1 MALQP
6 YNFEP
11 TVDDLGTDIQ
21 PQYLNNS
28 FLEIDVNGRSKVT
41 NINNWCMC
49 EKCCILNND
58 VECVCCAEFE
68 KVTPLRSGNKCITES
83 DLFKKI
89 IFDEDILNITRHQII
104 LKTNDKSKKKLL
116 SMSVLSNSSWRFIC
130 YTQYIHWI
138 NSWSSLGKGNIIDY
152 KYYRLLTDRFFVG
165 VLM

>member
-1 MALQP
+1 MAPQP

-11 TVDDLGTDIQ
+11 TVNDLEIDIQ

-68 KVTPLRSGNKCITES
+68 KVTPLQSGNKCITES

-89 IFDEDILNITRHQII
+89 ILDEDILNITSYQII
-104 LKTNDKSKKKLL
+104 LKTNYIVCQFYQIVHGGSF
-116 SMSVLSNSSWRFIC
+116 VTHNIFIGLIC
-130 YTQYIHWI
+130 GLHWV
-138 NSWSSLGKGNIIDY
+138 N
-152 KYYRLLTDRFFVG
+152 YYYL
-165 VLM
+165 